1 MIFQGGGGSATP
13 ALPLDPP
20 MILLFV
26 CKVFGLSVLLCL
38 FLLLS
43 LVVFSFS
50 LIVRALR
57 DKNRSHAICVPIYG
71 DLYQNLQWSLTFNL
85 KVVTYLKSA
94 SEASNDVINMAT
106 IIRNCPLIKAIVCVG
121 MVIFIQHERF
131 FKHNI
136 NYFSHMM
143 ITSMLYVPLT
153 MNYLS
158 ITIFGMQNT
167 VDFL

>member
-1 MIFQGGGGSATP
+1 M
-13 ALPLDPP
+13 
-20 MILLFV
+20 
-26 CKVFGLSVLLCL
+26 
-38 FLLLS
+38 
-43 LVVFSFS
+43 
-50 LIVRALR
+50 
-57 DKNRSHAICVPIYG
+57 PIYG

-85 KVVTYLKSA
+85 KVVTHLKSA
-94 SEASNDVINMAT
+94 SEASYDVINMAT
-106 IIRNCPLIKAIVCVG
+106 IIRKCQLIKAIVCVG

-143 ITSMLYVPLT
+143 VTSMLYLTLT

-158 ITIFGMQNT
+158 ITIFCMQNT